1 MKTIIPTIKI
11 LGLFLVINIVGNVRI
26 NSQSL
31 SLNNSPIEDQFQ
43 YVYQKSSDYEDSK
56 VVKRWYL
63 TSLKNHVLD
72 SLQEKQDQIIEARS
86 QIVLKNA
93 TIDSLQGIIAA
104 TTNSLNAAIK
114 EKNNLS
120 FIGIPM
126 QKAGY
131 NSIVWSAI
139 AILTFSLLIFILLY
153 KRSHRVIVS
162 TETDLNET
170 RAEFETFRKRA
181 LEREE
186 GIVRK
191 YHNELM
197 KYKTKVSK
205 V

>member
-1 MKTIIPTIKI
+1 MKFIVTTIKI
-11 LGLFLVINIVGNVRI
+11 PGLLLILFLLGSTRV

-31 SLNNSPIEDQFQ
+31 SLNNSPIEGQFK
-43 YVYQKSSDYEDSK
+43 YVYQKSSDFEDSK

-63 TSLKNHVLD
+63 TSLKAHVLD
-72 SLQEKQDQIIEARS
+72 TLQEKQNQITEARS
-86 QIVLKNA
+86 QIALKNT
-93 TIDSLQGIIAA
+93 TIDSLQGVIAA

-114 EKNNLS
+114 EKNSLS
-120 FIGIPM
+120 FVGISM

-131 NSIVWSAI
+131 NTIVWSVI
-139 AILTFSLLIFILLY
+139 AILAFSLVIFILLF